1 MMMMR
6 RFLLSA
12 LCVAA
17 LVGVASAD
25 EYDHKYLV
33 GDAVTLWVNKVG
45 PFNNPQE
52 TYNYHELPFCKVEG
66 ADGRKPKHKWGGL
79 GEILEGNE
87 LIDSNMEFKFRVD
100 QPKTTLCVDVLTQK
114 SAKVFK
120 RAVRKHYWYEFVMDD
135 LPIWGFVGEN
145 VEGAA
150 DGVDATEV
158 RDDAHIAADAAENDL
173 SADDSGVLRGG
184 RHEKKPSPHGKVS
197 SDMLGHALRD
207 KRHGGALGKRR
218 DDKTQA
224 LIYTHKRFDV
234 SFNGDRV
241 VSVNLVAENPKPL
254 VAGASLEFTYS
265 VTWLPTETKFGK
277 RFERYLDYNFFEHQ
291 IHWFSIFNSFM
302 MVIFLT
308 GLVSMILMRTL
319 RKDYAKYARDADD
332 MEQGAMDQGAS
343 MEESGWKLVH
353 GDVFRAPRH
362 LPALSALIGTGCQM
376 ALLIL
381 LVILITIAGMLY
393 EGRGTIITVFITCYA
408 LTSFVG
414 GYVSGGYNARNEG
427 KSWIKA
433 MLLTA
438 GLFPGMCFGI
448 AFALNTVAIGY
459 HSLAAVPFG
468 TMVVIFV
475 MWSCISFPLV
485 LFGTVIGRNWSG
497 APDNPCR
504 VKAIPRPIPEAP
516 WFLTPN
522 WISLLGGLLP
532 FGSIFIETYFRVHVH
547 LVVQGVLRVR
557 ILPAGVLHPGH
568 RHAVHHDR
576 RYLLFAQRGEPQVA
590 VDGVQL
596 RRVRRGIRVPVQRLL
611 LRVQD
616 EDDGF
621 LPDVLLFRVHGDV
634 LPGAGDH
641 HRGDRL
647 LRRERVRA
655 EDL

>member
-1 MMMMR
+1 
-6 RFLLSA
+6 
-12 LCVAA
+12 
-17 LVGVASAD
+17 
-25 EYDHKYLV
+25 
-33 GDAVTLWVNKVG
+33 
-45 PFNNPQE
+45 
-52 TYNYHELPFCKVEG
+52 
-66 ADGRKPKHKWGGL
+66 
-79 GEILEGNE
+79 
-87 LIDSNMEFKFRVD
+87 
-100 QPKTTLCVDVLTQK
+100 
-114 SAKVFK
+114 
-120 RAVRKHYWYEFVMDD
+120 
-135 LPIWGFVGEN
+135 
-145 VEGAA
+145 
-150 DGVDATEV
+150 
-158 RDDAHIAADAAENDL
+158 
-173 SADDSGVLRGG
+173 
-184 RHEKKPSPHGKVS
+184 
-197 SDMLGHALRD
+197 
-207 KRHGGALGKRR
+207 
-218 DDKTQA
+218 
-224 LIYTHKRFDV
+224 
-234 SFNGDRV
+234 
-241 VSVNLVAENPKPL
+241 
-254 VAGASLEFTYS
+254 
-265 VTWLPTETKFGK
+265 
-277 RFERYLDYNFFEHQ
+277 
-291 IHWFSIFNSFM
+291 M
-302 MVIFLT
+302 MVVFLA

-319 RKDYAKYARDADD
+319 RNDYAKYARDGADD
-332 MEQGAMDQGAS
+332 VEDGGVDQGAS

-532 FGSIFIETYFRVHVH
+532 FGSIFIETYFVFTSIWYYKVYYVYGFFLLVFLH
-547 LVVQGVLRVR
+547 L
-557 ILPAGVLHPGH
+557 GH

-596 RRVRRGIRVPVQRLL
+596 RRVRRGLRVPVQRLL